1 MLYLCN
7 MQLVTQRYQLRAPYF
22 FLGFGMINPSQTWLC
37 KGLRISLKYYFHFI
51 LEIFLFTIWE
61 WTRDDHTAFST
72 IISLKP
78 RRKIWIHL
86 HFLLNTYIP
95 SLTQSFDTMQ
105 WSFLWHNLS
114 TVTSIIISSFV
125 ILPTVEFLWVF
136 FSHDVK
142 SVCNGGIL
150 GEKQKRKTEQFMIL
164 LTCRNKNYEKMIM
177 KTSPGHI
184 VKVQKTVR
192 KWENNNTDLCLLYLH
207 KEALMNTREKN

>member
-1 MLYLCN
+1 MVSRISFLKKKSLKVLYVIIDISFVYFPLSWGQYWTYSRKIKGLMLYLCN
-7 MQLVTQRYQLRAPYF
+7 MQLVTQHYQLRAPCF

-105 WSFLWHNLS
+105 WSFLCHNLS

-164 LTCRNKNYEKMIM
+164 LTCRNKN
-177 KTSPGHI
+177 
-184 VKVQKTVR
+184 
-192 KWENNNTDLCLLYLH
+192 
-207 KEALMNTREKN
+207 